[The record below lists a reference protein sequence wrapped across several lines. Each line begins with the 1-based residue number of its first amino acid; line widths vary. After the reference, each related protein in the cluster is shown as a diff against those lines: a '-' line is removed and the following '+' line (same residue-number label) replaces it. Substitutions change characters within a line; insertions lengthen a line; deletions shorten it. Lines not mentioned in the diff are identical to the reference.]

1 MDKKP
6 IIVSKIG
13 AEHSF
18 QGKNRQDF
26 GAIFQNN
33 AGYTVKFSLD
43 GCSSGHFSEVGVL
56 LFAQAIKKRTDITAM
71 TFKDIVYQEFRRL
84 TGGLGFTDAELFENF
99 CFTILAVVETEKEFV
114 VFSCGDG
121 YVFTITNEHELEVI
135 DVDSGYD
142 NFPPYF
148 VYNLMN
154 PENLSAY
161 KEGVDFKVSF
171 YSKEQYEDI
180 GVGSDGYR
188 FVENLNNA
196 DRVAFDAAML
206 ASKGGKI
213 GQIIN
218 RNAQVFKDDITVVL

>member
-1 MDKKP
+1 
-6 IIVSKIG
+6 
-13 AEHSF
+13 
-18 QGKNRQDF
+18 
-26 GAIFQNN
+26 
-33 AGYTVKFSLD
+33 
-43 GCSSGHFSEVGVL
+43 
-56 LFAQAIKKRTDITAM
+56 
-71 TFKDIVYQEFRRL
+71 
-84 TGGLGFTDAELFENF
+84 
-99 CFTILAVVETEKEFV
+99 
-114 VFSCGDG
+114 
-121 YVFTITNEHELEVI
+121 
-135 DVDSGYD
+135 
-142 NFPPYF
+142 
-148 VYNLMN
+148 MN

-196 DRVAFDAAML
+196 DRVAFNAAML